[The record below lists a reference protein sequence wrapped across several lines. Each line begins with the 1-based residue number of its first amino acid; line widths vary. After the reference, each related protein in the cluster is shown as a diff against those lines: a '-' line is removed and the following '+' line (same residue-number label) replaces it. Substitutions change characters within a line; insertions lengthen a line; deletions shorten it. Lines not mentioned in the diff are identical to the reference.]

1 MIWQRADGAPE
12 LGRPMMSETN
22 NTSAGEGEIDVV
34 EIETEHVDEDGNVVV
49 DDVVAVLDSDGN
61 VVATDE
67 TIAELTADGEVVIDE
82 TFSVVGEDGELH
94 AVEEV
99 VTVLDVADE
108 E

>member
-1 MIWQRADGAPE
+1 MIWQWADGALE
-12 LGRPMMSETN
+12 LGRPIMSETN
-22 NTSAGEGEIDVV
+22 NTPTGEGEIDVV

-61 VVATDE
+61 IVATDE
-67 TIAELTADGEVVIDE
+67 TIAELTADGDVVIDE
-82 TFSVVGEDGELH
+82 KFSVVGEDGELH

-99 VTVLDVADE
+99 VTVLGDTDE